1 MHLLGYMSSVL
12 LNLMVAL
19 TRTPARHSPA
29 ETPQW
34 VPATWADYIA
44 ACEEAEAKQVDHFRV
59 YFNQRYL
66 YVDMGWEGISHSKCR
81 ELLTMIFT
89 IWFIRQPDIIFEAMG
104 GCIIEKPE
112 QRGASPDE
120 VLYLGADTPQ
130 WKPGESRRV
139 NLRQWRVPN
148 LVCEVG
154 DTTLASDLDEKKE
167 IYAALEV
174 PEYWVI
180 DVKGLRAIAFL
191 LQPDGRYQQCE
202 KSKALDGLNIS
213 LIEQTFARLPNETNG
228 QAAQWFLQ
236 QIS

>member
-1 MHLLGYMSSVL
+1 
-12 LNLMVAL
+12 MVAL
-19 TRTPARHSPA
+19 TTIPKRESPEA
-29 ETPQW
+29 LPKW
-34 VPATWADYIA
+34 VPATWVDYIA
-44 ACEEAEAKQVDHFRV
+44 ACEEAEAQEADYFRV

-66 YVDMGWEGISHSKCR
+66 FVDMGWERISHAQCR
-81 ELLTMIFT
+81 ELLTMIFFA
-89 IWFIRQPDIIFEAMG
+89 WFIRQPDVIFEALG

-120 VLYLGADTPQ
+120 VLYLGTESPR

-180 DVKGLRAIAFL
+180 DVKGLRVIAFL
-191 LQPDGRYQQCE
+191 LQADGRYQQCE
-202 KSKALDGLNIS
+202 TSEALNGLDIS
-213 LIEQTFARLPNETNG
+213 LVEETFGRLAEGTNG
-228 QAAQWFLQ
+228 SAAQWFAQ
-236 QIS
+236 QIADTNC

>member
-1 MHLLGYMSSVL
+1 
-12 LNLMVAL
+12 MVAVAHIP
-19 TRTPARHSPA
+19 TRQSPD

-34 VPATWADYIA
+34 VPATWADYIT
-44 ACEEAEAKQVDHFRV
+44 ACQEAEAQAVDHFRV

-66 YVDMGWEGISHSKCR
+66 FVDMAWEGISHSQCR
-81 ELLTMIFT
+81 ELLTMIFFA
-89 IWFIRQPDIIFEAMG
+89 WFIRQPDIIFEALG

-120 VLYLGADTPQ
+120 VLYLGAESPR
-130 WKPGESRRV
+130 WKPGESRRI

-180 DVKGLRAIAFL
+180 DVQGLRVIAFL
-191 LQPDGRYQQCE
+191 LRSDGRYQQCE
-202 KSKALDGLNIS
+202 VSQALSGLRIS
-213 LIEQTFARLPNETNG
+213 LLEETFARLAEGTNG
-228 QAAQWFLQ
+228 STAQWFAQ
-236 QIS
+236 QISG

>member
-1 MHLLGYMSSVL
+1 
-12 LNLMVAL
+12 
-19 TRTPARHSPA
+19 
-29 ETPQW
+29 
-34 VPATWADYIA
+34 
-44 ACEEAEAKQVDHFRV
+44 
-59 YFNQRYL
+59 
-66 YVDMGWEGISHSKCR
+66 
-81 ELLTMIFT
+81 
-89 IWFIRQPDIIFEAMG
+89 MG

-120 VLYLGADTPQ
+120 LLYLGSDTPQ

-202 KSKALDGLNIS
+202 KSKALDGLAIS
-213 LIEQTFARLPNETNG
+213 LVEQTFARLPNETNG

-236 QIS
+236 QISS

>member
-1 MHLLGYMSSVL
+1 
-12 LNLMVAL
+12 MVAL
-19 TRTPARHSPA
+19 THISVRKSPN

-44 ACEEAEAKQVDHFRV
+44 ACEEAEAEQVDHFRV

-66 YVDMGWEGISHSKCR
+66 FVDMGWEGISHSKCR

-104 GCIIEKPE
+104 SCIIEKPE
-112 QRGASPDE
+112 QLGASPDE

-139 NLRQWRVPN
+139 NLRQWRVPS

-180 DVKGLRAIAFL
+180 DVQGLRVIAFL
-191 LQPDGRYQQCE
+191 LQADGRYQQCE
-202 KSKALDGLNIS
+202 VSQALSGLEIS
-213 LIEQTFARLPNETNG
+213 LVEKTFARLANGTNG
-228 QAAQWFLQ
+228 SAAQWFSQ
-236 QIS
+236 QISG

>member
-1 MHLLGYMSSVL
+1 
-12 LNLMVAL
+12 MVAL
-19 TRTPARHSPA
+19 TTSSPARKSS
-29 ETPQW
+29 EEIPQW

-44 ACEEAEAKQVDHFRV
+44 ACEEAEAQQVDHFRV

-66 YVDMGWEGISHSKCR
+66 FVDMGWEGISHSKCR
-81 ELLTMIFT
+81 ELLTMIFFA
-89 IWFIRQPDIIFEAMG
+89 WFVQQPDIIFEAMG

-130 WKPGESRRV
+130 WSLGESRRV
-139 NLRQWRVPN
+139 NLRRWRVPN

-180 DVKGLRAIAFL
+180 DVKALRVIAFL
-191 LQPDGRYQQCE
+191 LQADGRYQQCE
-202 KSKALDGLNIS
+202 VSEALSGLEIS
-213 LIEQTFARLPNETNG
+213 LVEKTFARLANETNG
-228 QAAQWFLQ
+228 SAAQWFSQ
-236 QIS
+236 QISS

>member
-1 MHLLGYMSSVL
+1 
-12 LNLMVAL
+12 MVAL
-19 TRTPARHSPA
+19 TRIPARQSPA

-34 VPATWADYIA
+34 APATWADYIA
-44 ACEEAEAKQVDHFRV
+44 ACEAAEAKQVDHFRV
-59 YFNQRYL
+59 YFNQCYL
-66 YVDMGWEGISHSKCR
+66 FVDIGWEGISHSKCR

-89 IWFIRQPDIIFEAMG
+89 IWFIRQPDVIFEAMG

-180 DVKGLRAIAFL
+180 DVQGLRVIAFL
-191 LQPDGRYQQCE
+191 LQVDGRYRQCE
-202 KSKALDGLNIS
+202 VSQALSGLEIS
-213 LIEQTFARLPNETNG
+213 LVEKTFARLANGTNG
-228 QAAQWFLQ
+228 SAAQWFSQ
-236 QIS
+236 QIAS

>member
-1 MHLLGYMSSVL
+1 
-12 LNLMVAL
+12 MVAL
-19 TRTPARHSPA
+19 THIPARQSPN
-29 ETPQW
+29 EIPQW

-44 ACEEAEAKQVDHFRV
+44 ACEEAEAKQVEHFRV

-66 YVDMGWEGISHSKCR
+66 FVDMGWEGISHSKCR
-81 ELLTMIFT
+81 ELLTMIFAY
-89 IWFIRQPDIIFEAMG
+89 WFFRQPDITFEAMG

-120 VLYLGADTPQ
+120 VLYLGSDTPQ
-130 WKPGESRRV
+130 WKEGESRRV
-139 NLRQWRVPN
+139 NLRRWRVPN

-180 DVKGLRAIAFL
+180 DVQGLRVIAFL
-191 LQPDGRYQQCE
+191 LQNNGRYQQCE
-202 KSKALDGLNIS
+202 VSQALEGLQIS
-213 LIEQTFARLPNETNG
+213 LVEQTFARLAEGTNG
-228 QAAQWFLQ
+228 SAAQWFAQ
-236 QIS
+236 QISS

>member
-1 MHLLGYMSSVL
+1 
-12 LNLMVAL
+12 MVAL
-19 TRTPARHSPA
+19 TNIPIRRSPT

-44 ACEEAEAKQVDHFRV
+44 ACNDAQAQQADYFRV
-59 YFNQRYL
+59 YFNQGYL
-66 YVDMGWEGISHSKCR
+66 FVDMGWEGISHSKCR

-89 IWFIRQPDIIFEAMG
+89 LWFVRQPDIIFEALG

-120 VLYLGADTPQ
+120 VLYVGESSPRWQ
-130 WKPGESRRV
+130 PGESRRV

-180 DVKGLRAIAFL
+180 DVQGLRVIAFL
-191 LQPDGRYQQCE
+191 LQADGRYQQCDVSE
-202 KSKALDGLNIS
+202 ALSGLKIS
-213 LIEQTFARLPNETNG
+213 LVERTFARLANETNG
-228 QAAQWFLQ
+228 SAAQWFAQ
-236 QIS
+236 QISG